1 MTCSYM
7 VIWLDA
13 NANDGISSFRAKL
26 TEDSSQQVKI
36 FVDADQC
43 VTFIQ
48 TNANQKI
55 FFILSGSFGSKV
67 VPLIYDYEHIYQIY
81 IYCASIA
88 KHTSWA
94 IDYTDKILMF
104 EHENDLFERLFNEV
118 VAYLHQQAE
127 QYLKQADQHLKQANL
142 CKDRAQLFK
151 QKPCG

>member
-1 MTCSYM
+1 MTCSHII
-7 VIWLDA
+7 IWLDA
-13 NANDGISSFRAKL
+13 NANDGISSFRTKL
-26 TEDSSQQVKI
+26 TEDSSQHVKI
-36 FVDADQC
+36 FVDANQC

-67 VPLIYDYEHIYQIY
+67 VPLIYDCEHIYQIY
-81 IYCASIA
+81 IYCSSIA

-104 EHENDLFERLFNEV
+104 EHENDLFERLFKEIE
-118 VAYLHQQAE
+118 AYLHQQAE
-127 QYLKQADQHLKQANL
+127 QYLKQADL

-151 QKPCG
+151 QEPCG